1 MPRVNRTEMCASEEV
16 HVALVFLVHTIYHA
30 MGIHDLEAIDN
41 QNRPYNLLSEGNPLI
56 ELF

>member
-1 MPRVNRTEMCASEEV
+1 
-16 HVALVFLVHTIYHA
+16 

-41 QNRPYNLLSEGNPLI
+41 QNRPYNLLSEGKPLI

>member
-1 MPRVNRTEMCASEEV
+1 
-16 HVALVFLVHTIYHA
+16 
-30 MGIHDLEAIDN
+30 MGIYDLEAIDN